1 MSENKK
7 FFLIAI
13 TVAMAAQVHLNF
25 FIPGFIITLSV
36 IVLGTL
42 IYIMDA
48 NPVKACLL
56 TAFISPLFRAIIEFL
71 LNGDLKN
78 IIYLISPDII
88 FYLVYAVCIYF
99 FYKYCKENLV
109 KYFLLVF
116 FSELIGNIIEIGFRV
131 QNANGFTYETFKFL
145 VIIAL
150 IRSTVVVVLI
160 SGFKYYKLL
169 LTSEEHDRRY
179 QKLLMKK
186 AYFESEIYFMK
197 KNIDDIEKTMKK
209 AYQLY
214 KLTQNSDS
222 EIRNLSLDI
231 AKNIHEV
238 KKDYIRVVDGLSEIA
253 DEDVLNKN
261 SFNIIEIIDIIK
273 LNSIDL
279 INKNEKNIYLNF
291 HSKSKLDISKHYLLV
306 SVLRNLIDN
315 SIDAIEKKGDI
326 KILVENDN
334 ENMKLEISD
343 TGGGIPKD
351 QIDYI
356 FEIGYSSKFSDKT
369 GKSNRG
375 MGLTIVKEIIENKF
389 EGRMEVVSDYENWT
403 KFNIYIPLEEL

>member
-214 KLTQNSDS
+214 KF
-222 EIRNLSLDI
+222 
-231 AKNIHEV
+231 
-238 KKDYIRVVDGLSEIA
+238 
-253 DEDVLNKN
+253 
-261 SFNIIEIIDIIK
+261 FNIIEIIDIIK

>member
-1 MSENKK
+1 MEENKK
-7 FFLIAI
+7 FVFIAVI
-13 TVAMAAQVHLNF
+13 VAMAAQVHLNF
-25 FIPGFIITLSV
+25 FTPGFIITLSV

-48 NPVKACLL
+48 DPVKACLL
-56 TAFISPLFRAIIEFL
+56 TAIISPLFRAIIEFL
-71 LNGDLKN
+71 VNGDLKN

-116 FSELIGNIIEIGFRV
+116 FSELMGNIMEMGFRV
-131 QNANGFTYETFKFL
+131 NNSNGFTYETFKFL

-150 IRSTVVVVLI
+150 IRSAVVVVLI

-169 LTSEEHDRRY
+169 LTSEEHNRRY

-214 KLTQNSDS
+214 KLS
-222 EIRNLSLDI
+222 
-231 AKNIHEV
+231 
-238 KKDYIRVVDGLSEIA
+238 
-253 DEDVLNKN
+253 
-261 SFNIIEIIDIIK
+261 
-273 LNSIDL
+273 
-279 INKNEKNIYLNF
+279 EKNIYLNF
-291 HSKSKLDISKHYLLV
+291 HSNSKLDISKHYLLM

-326 KILVENDN
+326 KILAKNDDK
-334 ENMKLEISD
+334 NMKIEITD

-356 FEIGYSSKFSDKT
+356 FKIGYSSKFSDKT

-389 EGRMEVVSDYENWT
+389 DGKIEVISDYENWT
-403 KFNIYIPLEEL
+403 KFNIYIPLENLLYV